1 MFYVYMLV
9 SIASPEQRYT
19 GFTAHLKQRIKAHN
33 AGESVHTRKHRPW
46 KLVNYFAFD
55 DEDRA
60 RQFEYYLKSGSGR
73 AFANRHFWPSN
84 S

>member
-19 GFTAHLKQRIKAHN
+19 GFTAHLKQRINAHN
-33 AGESVHTRKHRPW
+33 AGESVHTRKYRPW